1 MNNNNNQFAIE
12 QLKWLGIYMSV
23 GIIISLLMP
32 FPVSLIVAFGA
43 FIIIN
48 FFRRARLAKR
58 YQNIGGVKN
67 IFGSLSSPSTY
78 SNGYSPLK
86 YYCMGCGNEHR
97 EIACPRCGSKMK
109 RIG

>member
-32 FPVSLIVAFGA
+32 FPLSLIVAFGA
-43 FIIIN
+43 YIIIN

-67 IFGSLSSPSTY
+67 IFGSFSSPSTY

-86 YYCMGCGNEHR
+86 YYCMGCGNEHK

-109 RIG
+109 KIG